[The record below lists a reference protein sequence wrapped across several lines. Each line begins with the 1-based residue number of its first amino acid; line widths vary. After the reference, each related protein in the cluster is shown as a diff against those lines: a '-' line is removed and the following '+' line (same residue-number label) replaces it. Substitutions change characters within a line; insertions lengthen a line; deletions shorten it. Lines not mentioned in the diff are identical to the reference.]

1 MFQPARSQSER
12 AAEKPGMKP
21 GMKLVAACL
30 LAPALQVA
38 AQPGDVPVEWS
49 LSPDAHGVTVVSL
62 KPLARCCTGSRGSQ
76 PRRTL
81 RAPAR
86 RRLTLAGGAL

>member
-1 MFQPARSQSER
+1 
-12 AAEKPGMKP
+12 MKP

-49 LSPDAHGVTVVSL
+49 LNPDAHGVTTVSL
-62 KPLARCCTGSRGSQ
+62 KPLARCCTGSSAQSAASPPLRG
-76 PRRTL
+76 
-81 RAPAR
+81 
-86 RRLTLAGGAL
+86 AG

>member
-1 MFQPARSQSER
+1 
-12 AAEKPGMKP
+12 MKP

-49 LSPDAHGVTVVSL
+49 LSPDAHGVTAVSL
-62 KPLARCCTGSRGSQ
+62 KPLARCCTDERQSAAADSPPLRG
-76 PRRTL
+76 
-81 RAPAR
+81 
-86 RRLTLAGGAL
+86 AG